1 MKKFLLTAFG
11 AALLFIGLGVVVDSI
26 GAKFKSDEKAL
37 ALIKQARIAIGGD
50 AALAEIKGL
59 SIKGSSTHTFD
70 IDGVAR
76 TENGESEI
84 VMQLSGML
92 SRRVSIGDKQLEA
105 VAGTELPTATRR
117 AVVADGKQIIEFA
130 QKDAESAE
138 GTETRQTRV
147 LVRRSNENGEA
158 TATPIKVVDG
168 KFVDEAGNVIKI
180 APADGSPVQTRN
192 VIVVKKDGSDAT
204 YTVSEDGT
212 MNVDGKTV
220 KVRPAAVA
228 ARPNKGNEL
237 ARLALMLLLTP
248 PNGMDAAYTF
258 AGEGNISGIDVNTID
273 AELGGSSFRLHLDR
287 YTNLPV
293 AINYSEAAVMT
304 IIARKVDGREIDIE
318 NVDVKGKAVFTG
330 VPDTAK
336 GTDRQVRLS
345 DFRSVNGVLLP
356 HEWTTYSNDA
366 VVDAFTVSSYEVNPP
381 ETVVVKGRMFKVEK
395 QK

>member
-147 LVRRSNENGEA
+147 LVRRSNENGET

-220 KVRPAAVA
+220 KVSPVAVA

-258 AGEGNISGIDVNTID
+258 AGEGNIGGIDVNTID

-381 ETVVVKGRMFKVEK
+381 ETAVVKGRMFKVEK